1 MAPRP
6 TPQDA
11 AVSSWKRVEAD
22 IERIEQQ
29 NALLVSRV
37 IDDPEAGLVL
47 LYDQY
52 SRSVNHLVF
61 RLLGPDADHDDIV
74 QQVFLQLIQSIGK
87 LKSPGRLNL
96 WVRAIT
102 INIVRSELRKRS
114 VRRSFLRFAPK
125 EEASMDLN
133 TEVESTDFMSASADA
148 LRRLPAEERVVF
160 LLYYLEEYSLPE
172 IAEAC
177 GFSTMTAKRRLSK
190 GRERFRRQMSKT
202 DSLGSFLTGGTEK

>member
-1 MAPRP
+1 MAQRL
-6 TPQDA
+6 TPHEA
-11 AVSSWKRVEAD
+11 SGSSWKRLEAD
-22 IERIEQQ
+22 IEKIEQQ
-29 NALLVSRV
+29 NALLVSRA
-37 IDDPEAGLVL
+37 IDDPEAGLAL

-52 SRSVNHLVF
+52 SRSVNRLVF

-102 INIVRSELRKRS
+102 INVVRSELRKRS
-114 VRRSFLRFAPK
+114 VRRTFLRFASK
-125 EEASMDLN
+125 EEVSSDMNA
-133 TEVESTDFMSASADA
+133 EVESTDFMSASASA
-148 LRRLPAEERVVF
+148 LRKLPAEERLVF

-190 GRERFRRQMSKT
+190 GRERFRRQMRKT
-202 DSLGSFLTGGTEK
+202 DSLSSFLHGGAAK

>member
-1 MAPRP
+1 MDPRP
-6 TPQDA
+6 TPNDS
-11 AVSSWKRVEAD
+11 VGSSWKRVEAD
-22 IERIEQQ
+22 IEKIEHE
-29 NALLVSRV
+29 NALLVSRA
-37 IDDPEAGLVL
+37 IDDPESGLVL

-52 SRSVNHLVF
+52 SRSVNRLVY

-96 WVRAIT
+96 WVRSIT
-102 INIVRSELRKRS
+102 VNIVRSELRKRS
-114 VRRSFLRFAPK
+114 VRRRFLHFAPK
-125 EEASMDLN
+125 GEESRDMNAEM
-133 TEVESTDFMSASADA
+133 ESTDFMSASANA
-148 LRRLPAEERVVF
+148 LRKLPAEERVVF

-202 DSLGSFLTGGTEK
+202 DALHSFLTGGPST